1 MKPCL
6 VFVGN
11 QDWYNWYQEEVT
23 ELVNWA
29 QSQKIRVCT
38 RERIDGYTETGFF
51 TLNPI
56 KQFKLGLRYAKSGVN
71 DGRIDHIHFTP
82 TLTEKHILESYEDL
96 PGDLNVTI

>member
-11 QDWYNWYQEEVT
+11 KDWYNWYQEELT

-38 RERIDGYTETGFF
+38 RKRVDGYTETGFF
-51 TLNPI
+51 TMNPI
-56 KQFKLGLRYAKSGVN
+56 KQFKLGLRFYKSGVN
-71 DGRIDHIHFTP
+71 NSHLDNFYMTSGITDRQINKVYYKID
-82 TLTEKHILESYEDL
+82 ERY
-96 PGDLNVTI
+96 N